1 VNTRIRRRFWHR
13 PLPLGLCYT
22 GEVHRASTVE
32 FLADKTWVN
41 QSCER
46 YSEQH
51 IFNAVFGIIERSR
64 RFLLIDMFLYNDFQ
78 GKEQE
83 TTRLLSGELTDALV
97 AHKARNPDMPIILIT
112 DPINTV
118 YGSLPSAQFERLR
131 DAGIDVVITD
141 LTKLRDPNPLYSLFW
156 RALIRPFGNSTRGWV
171 ASPIGGGRKV
181 TLRSYLAAFNV
192 KANHRKVVIAD
203 SGDDWCGLVTS
214 ANPHDASSAHTN
226 VAIRFTGPAVWDLLQ
241 SENAVLQ
248 LSGRNRV
255 IPDILPPQQAA
266 GTTVQVL
273 TERAIKRAAL
283 RLIDQ
288 CRRNERLRLATFY
301 LSDRDIIK
309 ALLKAR
315 RRQVAL
321 RLLLDPNKDAF
332 GNPKFGIPNRAVAQE
347 LHQAGVDI
355 RWVHTHGEQCHTK
368 MLLREDMA
376 GEAVILLGSANLT
389 RRNLDNFNLE
399 TNLVVRTQATARVF
413 KDAKFHFDL
422 LWQNQPGRVFSVPY
436 EHYRNRSVIKP
447 WLSRFMEASGFS
459 TF

>member
-1 VNTRIRRRFWHR
+1 M
-13 PLPLGLCYT
+13 
-22 GEVHRASTVE
+22 
-32 FLADKTWVN
+32 TWV
-41 QSCER
+41 SESGER
-46 YSEQH
+46 HSEQH
-51 IFNAVFGIIERSR
+51 IFDAVFDMITRAR
-64 RFLLIDMFLYNDFQ
+64 RFLLVDLFLYNDFQ
-78 GKEQE
+78 GKEPE
-83 TTRLLSGELTDALV
+83 TTRLLCAELTDVLV
-97 AHKARNPDMPIILIT
+97 SQKARYPDMTIVLIT

-118 YGSLPSAQFERLR
+118 YGALRSAHFERLR

-141 LTKLRDPNPLYSLFW
+141 LTRLRDPNPLYSLVW

-181 TLRSYLAAFNV
+181 TVRSYLAAFNV

-226 VAIRFTGPAVWDLLQ
+226 VAIRFSGPAARDLLQ
-241 SENAVLQ
+241 TENAVLR
-248 LSGRNRV
+248 LSGRAPIAPAV
-255 IPDILPPQQAA
+255 PLSSQAA
-266 GTTVQVL
+266 GTSVQVL

-288 CRRNERLRLATFY
+288 CQQNEQLSIATFY
-301 LSDRDIIK
+301 LSDRDIID
-309 ALLKAR
+309 ALVRAQQ
-315 RRQVAL
+315 RQVTL

-332 GNPKFGIPNRAVAQE
+332 GNPKFGIPNRAVAEE
-347 LHQAGVDI
+347 LHHAGVNI

-368 MLLREDMA
+368 MLLREDKA
-376 GEAVILLGSANLT
+376 GDAVILLGSANLT

-399 TNLVVRTQATARVF
+399 TDVLVRTQATSEVFADARR
-413 KDAKFHFDL
+413 HFDL

-436 EHYRNRSVIKP
+436 AHYRNPSALKR